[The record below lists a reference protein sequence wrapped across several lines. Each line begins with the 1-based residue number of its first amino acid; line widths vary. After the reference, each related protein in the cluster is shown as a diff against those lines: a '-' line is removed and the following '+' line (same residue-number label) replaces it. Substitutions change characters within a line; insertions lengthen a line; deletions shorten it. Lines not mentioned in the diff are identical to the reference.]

1 MDIDFLLHDHLHQ
14 PACRG
19 QRCALPTAPT
29 FAHKLHSLPPLFLFL
44 QFKDTRLKH
53 GIVTLDLALA
63 RAAELEDAADAARA
77 AAWIHRLS
85 GTV

>member
-1 MDIDFLLHDHLHQ
+1 MRFAHR

-44 QFKDTRLKH
+44 QFKETRFK
-53 GIVTLDLALA
+53 
-63 RAAELEDAADAARA
+63 EDALTDKVVSVEPDGTGTTPTATFDTDKDQRKG
-77 AAWIHRLS
+77 S
-85 GTV
+85 GGGPA